1 MVRTERIAAALS
13 LSDMRRRLPIIVALT
28 ACALAFGAAV
38 LWHKVVRHHFVVRN
52 FGVVEPG
59 QIYRSGRFLPSLVV
73 DLKTNHGIRTII
85 DLGAYSPGS
94 PEDRAEQSAAEQQG
108 VARYVF
114 TLEGDGTG
122 DPNRYVQ
129 ALRIM
134 NDPAN
139 QPVLVHCATG
149 AQRTTAA
156 VLLYRHLIQGRDL
169 MDAYPES
176 FDFKH
181 DPGDNWKLMTYL
193 ADNMDVIE
201 QSWRT
206 GRPIVA
212 DGQGNWVVAEK
223 ALSAR
228 EVPVGRAVAGD

>member
-1 MVRTERIAAALS
+1 MRARLSIMVMTAACAAA
-13 LSDMRRRLPIIVALT
+13 VAV
-28 ACALAFGAAV
+28 GGAV

-59 QIYRSGRFLPSLVV
+59 QIYRSGRFLPSLVD
-73 DLKTNHGIRTII
+73 DLKSDHGIRTII
-85 DLGAYSPGS
+85 DLGAYPPGS

-108 VARYVF
+108 IARFVF
-114 TLEGDGTG
+114 ALEGDGTG
-122 DPNRYVQ
+122 DPNQYVQ
-129 ALRIM
+129 TLRIM
-134 NDPAN
+134 NGPAN

-156 VLLYRHLIQGRDL
+156 VLLYRHLIQARDL

-176 FDFKH
+176 FNYKH

-193 ADNMDVIE
+193 AENMDVIE

-206 GRPIVA
+206 GRSIVA
-212 DGQGNWVVAEK
+212 DDRGKWVLAENS
-223 ALSAR
+223 LSAS
-228 EVPVGRAVAGD
+228 AISAGPDSARTGGGP